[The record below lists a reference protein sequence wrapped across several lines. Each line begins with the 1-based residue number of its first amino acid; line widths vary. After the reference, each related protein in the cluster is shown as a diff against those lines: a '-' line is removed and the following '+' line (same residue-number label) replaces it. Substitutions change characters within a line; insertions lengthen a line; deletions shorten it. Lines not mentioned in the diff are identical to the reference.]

1 MSTEQTK
8 KVLVVED
15 EQDLRDALKTALSY
29 EHFETFAAGDG
40 EEGLRIALLEKP
52 DLILLDLMMPKMDG
66 LSVLKALR
74 ADEWGKGVTVIV
86 MTALDDLERVAEV
99 MEHGGTEYLVKSN
112 ISLNMV
118 VAKVKEKLKD

>member
-29 EHFETFAAGDG
+29 ENFETFAAGDG
-40 EEGLRIALLEKP
+40 EEGLRVALLEKP